1 MSFVVLK
8 FPNQRGKEAKIL
20 PIFQASGG
28 SSSNN
33 IVSVALAP
41 QHSVPTS
48 QVVTS
53 SNGIPHTF
61 TFAPLPPASVV
72 SSSTLVSLIQQPHIT
87 TQGNHDGLTF
97 TNSGKTNFKKRK
109 GSVINDVNGVVSKSF
124 VKLH

>member
-1 MSFVVLK
+1 ML
-8 FPNQRGKEAKIL
+8 
-20 PIFQASGG
+20 IFQASGG

-61 TFAPLPPASVV
+61 TFAPLPPSLV

-97 TNSGKTNFKKRK
+97 TNSGKY
-109 GSVINDVNGVVSKSF
+109 S
-124 VKLH
+124 VKLGSISHIKLSKWVLL